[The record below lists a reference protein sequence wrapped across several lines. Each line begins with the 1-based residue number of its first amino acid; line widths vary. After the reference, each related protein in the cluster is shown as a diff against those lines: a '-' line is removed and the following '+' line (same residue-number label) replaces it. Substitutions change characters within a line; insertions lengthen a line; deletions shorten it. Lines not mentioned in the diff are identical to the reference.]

1 MSTREDEQRILHAI
15 ECDLRRSDRL
25 LPARFAFVR
34 TRAVLHRR
42 KSRVL
47 LGVEA
52 ALVALL
58 LLGALLGLA
67 WLWVPVA
74 GAARTVPLVAASWTT
89 QRPQDAARRAQQP
102 RNPWLP

>member
-1 MSTREDEQRILHAI
+1 MSTREDQARILREI

-34 TRAVLHRR
+34 TRAALHRKKGR
-42 KSRVL
+42 IL
-47 LGVEA
+47 LAVEA
-52 ALVALL
+52 ALFALA
-58 LLGALLGLA
+58 LLGATLGLA

-74 GAARTVPLVAASWTT
+74 GAALTVPLVALSWTA
-89 QRPQDAARRAQQP
+89 QPPPDPARSADNS